1 MITLVFTTGAG
12 IIFLLSGLFKIF
24 SLKESAATI
33 KKLEILPQVISNSLG
48 IVFPF
53 FEVILGILIILFSPN
68 LIVNFVA
75 ACITVLFMVINY
87 KTISER
93 KKVSCFCFG
102 KIIKTELGYGG
113 LIQSFLMFGCFLSNI
128 LITSQSN
135 WLIIKNLELRLL
147 ILYIITSIIWS
158 VTLLLIRS
166 TIDLLYQVPVRD

>member
-12 IIFLLSGLFKIF
+12 ILFLLSGLFKIF

-93 KKVSCFCFG
+93 KKS
-102 KIIKTELGYGG
+102 
-113 LIQSFLMFGCFLSNI
+113 
-128 LITSQSN
+128 
-135 WLIIKNLELRLL
+135 
-147 ILYIITSIIWS
+147 
-158 VTLLLIRS
+158 
-166 TIDLLYQVPVRD
+166 